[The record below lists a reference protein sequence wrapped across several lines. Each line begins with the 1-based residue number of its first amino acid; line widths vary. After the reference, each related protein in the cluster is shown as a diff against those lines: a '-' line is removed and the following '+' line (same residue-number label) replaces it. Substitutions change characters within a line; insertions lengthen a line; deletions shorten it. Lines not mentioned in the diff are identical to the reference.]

1 MDAWQKAIYNGKICK
16 EEKMSIFDI
25 FKKIKSGFVD
35 EKETLKDKPITDT
48 YLEQLE
54 ELLITSDFGVEVT
67 QKIIEEIN
75 KNMGSSVKTIRDAE
89 LVIRKILLSVLES
102 VEKPL
107 YIKGSPFVFLV
118 VGINGSGKTTTI
130 GKLASLFKERG
141 KSVLL
146 VAADTFRAAA
156 IEQLQEWAKNT
167 SSDILAPLPKTDPAA
182 VAYDGVHKAI
192 AKNYDV
198 VLVDTA
204 GRLHTQKHLMEEV
217 KKIKRAIG
225 KLGNYPNEVLLVL
238 DSTIGQNAL
247 IQAKEFN
254 NALGASGIVLTK
266 LDSTSKGGI
275 IFAIS
280 QDLKI
285 PIRYIGMGEKIDD
298 LRAFVARDFIES
310 LLEPIT

>member
-1 MDAWQKAIYNGKICK
+1 MDVRQKTKYNGKIRK

-25 FKKIKSGFVD
+25 FKKIKSGFSD
-35 EKETLKDKPITDT
+35 EKTIPEDRPVTQN
-48 YLEQLE
+48 YLDQLE
-54 ELLITSDFGVEVT
+54 ELLITSDFGVSVS
-67 QKIIEEIN
+67 QRIIEEIN
-75 KNMGSSVKTIRDAE
+75 KNLGSSVKTIRDAE
-89 LVIRKILLSVLES
+89 FVIRNILLGVLES

-107 YIKGSPFVFLV
+107 YIKTKPFVILV

-130 GKLASLFKERG
+130 GKLASLYTERA

-156 IEQLQEWAKNT
+156 IEQLEEWASR
-167 SSDILAPLPKTDPAA
+167 SSADIIKPSPKTDPAA

-192 AKNYDV
+192 AKQYDL
-198 VLVDTA
+198 VLIDTA

-217 KKIKRAIG
+217 KKIKRSVA

-247 IQAKEFN
+247 IQAREFSSAVN
-254 NALGASGIVLTK
+254 VSGIVLTK

-280 QDLKI
+280 EELKI
-285 PIRYIGMGEKIDD
+285 PIRYIGMGEKTDD
-298 LRAFVARDFIES
+298 LRAFTARDFIES
-310 LLEPIT
+310 LLNSVA

>member
-1 MDAWQKAIYNGKICK
+1 
-16 EEKMSIFDI
+16 MSIFDI
-25 FKKIKSGFVD
+25 FKKIKSGFAQ
-35 EKETLKDKPITDT
+35 ENITLKDKPIDQN
-48 YLEQLE
+48 YLDQLE
-54 ELLITSDFGVEVT
+54 ELLITSDFGVEIT

-75 KNMGSSVKTIRDAE
+75 KNIGGSVKTIRDAE
-89 LVIRKILLSVLES
+89 FVIRNILLSVLES

-107 YIKGSPFVFLV
+107 YLKGSPFVIMV

-130 GKLASLFKERG
+130 GKLASLYSERG
-141 KSVLL
+141 KNVLL

-156 IEQLQEWAKNT
+156 IEQLQEWAKK
-167 SSDILAPLPKTDPAA
+167 SSCDILALQTKADPAA

-198 VLVDTA
+198 VLIDTA

-217 KKIKRAIG
+217 KKIKRSIA
-225 KLGNYPNEVLLVL
+225 KLGNYPQEILLVL

-247 IQAKEFN
+247 VQAKEFN
-254 NALGASGIVLTK
+254 NALGVSGIVLTK

-280 QDLKI
+280 QELKI
-285 PIRYIGMGEKIDD
+285 PIRYIGMGEKIED

-310 LLEPIT
+310 LLNPIT

>member
-1 MDAWQKAIYNGKICK
+1 
-16 EEKMSIFDI
+16 MSIFDI
-25 FKKIKSGFVD
+25 FKKIKSGFTQ
-35 EKETLKDKPITDT
+35 EKETLKDKPIDQN
-48 YLEQLE
+48 YLDQLE
-54 ELLITSDFGVEVT
+54 ELLITSDFGVEIT

-75 KNMGSSVKTIRDAE
+75 KNIGGSVKTIRDAE
-89 LVIRKILLSVLES
+89 FVIRNILLSVLES

-107 YIKGSPFVFLV
+107 YLKGSPFVIMV

-130 GKLASLFKERG
+130 GKLASLYSERG
-141 KSVLL
+141 KNVLL

-156 IEQLQEWAKNT
+156 IEQLQEWAKK
-167 SSDILAPLPKTDPAA
+167 SSCDILALQTKADPAA

-198 VLVDTA
+198 VLIDTA

-217 KKIKRAIG
+217 KKIKRSIA
-225 KLGNYPNEVLLVL
+225 KLGNYPQEILLVL

-247 IQAKEFN
+247 VQAKEFN
-254 NALGASGIVLTK
+254 NALGVSGIVLTK

-280 QDLKI
+280 QELKI
-285 PIRYIGMGEKIDD
+285 PIRYIGMGEKIED

-310 LLEPIT
+310 LLDPIA

>member
-1 MDAWQKAIYNGKICK
+1 
-16 EEKMSIFDI
+16 MSIFDI
-25 FKKIKSGFVD
+25 FKKIKSGFTQ
-35 EKETLKDKPITDT
+35 EKETLKDKPIDQN
-48 YLEQLE
+48 YLDQLE
-54 ELLITSDFGVEVT
+54 ELLITSDFGVEIT

-75 KNMGSSVKTIRDAE
+75 KNIGGSVKTIRDAE
-89 LVIRKILLSVLES
+89 FVIRNILLSVLES

-107 YIKGSPFVFLV
+107 YLKGSPFVIMV

-130 GKLASLFKERG
+130 GKLASLYSERG
-141 KSVLL
+141 KNVLL

-156 IEQLQEWAKNT
+156 IEQLQEWAKK
-167 SSDILAPLPKTDPAA
+167 SSCDILALQTKADPAA

-198 VLVDTA
+198 VLIDTA

-217 KKIKRAIG
+217 KKIKRSVA
-225 KLGNYPNEVLLVL
+225 KLGNYPQEILLVL

-247 IQAKEFN
+247 VQAKEFN
-254 NALGASGIVLTK
+254 NALGVSGIVLTK

-280 QDLKI
+280 QELKI
-285 PIRYIGMGEKIDD
+285 PIRYIGMGEKIED

-310 LLEPIT
+310 LLNPIA

>member
-1 MDAWQKAIYNGKICK
+1 
-16 EEKMSIFDI
+16 
-25 FKKIKSGFVD
+25 
-35 EKETLKDKPITDT
+35 
-48 YLEQLE
+48 
-54 ELLITSDFGVEVT
+54 
-67 QKIIEEIN
+67 
-75 KNMGSSVKTIRDAE
+75 
-89 LVIRKILLSVLES
+89 VLES

-107 YIKGSPFVFLV
+107 YIKGSPFVILV

-130 GKLASLFKERG
+130 GKLASLYQERG

-156 IEQLQEWAKNT
+156 IEQLQEWAKKT
-167 SSDILAPLPKTDPAA
+167 SSDILAPLPKADPAA

-254 NALGASGIVLTK
+254 NALGVSGIVLTK

-285 PIRYIGMGEKIDD
+285 PIRYIGMGEKIDN

-310 LLEPIT
+310 LLDPIA

>member
-1 MDAWQKAIYNGKICK
+1 
-16 EEKMSIFDI
+16 MSIFDI
-25 FKKIKSGFVD
+25 FKKIRSGFGA
-35 EKETLKDKPITDT
+35 EKDTPKDKPITDT

-54 ELLITSDFGVEVT
+54 ELLITSDFGLDVT

-75 KNMGSSVKTIRDAE
+75 KNIGISVKTIRDAE
-89 LVIRKILLSVLES
+89 FVIRKILLSVLES

-107 YIKGSPFVFLV
+107 YIKGSPFVILV

-130 GKLASLFKERG
+130 GKLASLYKERG

-156 IEQLQEWAKNT
+156 IEQLDEWSKRN
-167 SSDILAPLPKTDPAA
+167 SCDILAPLPKTDPAA

-192 AKNYDV
+192 AKHYDI
-198 VLVDTA
+198 VLIDTA

-254 NALGASGIVLTK
+254 NALGVSGIVLTK

-280 QDLKI
+280 QELKI

-310 LLEPIT
+310 LLDPIA

>member
-1 MDAWQKAIYNGKICK
+1 
-16 EEKMSIFDI
+16 MSIFDI
-25 FKKIKSGFVD
+25 FKKIKSGFTQ
-35 EKETLKDKPITDT
+35 EKETLKDKPIDQN
-48 YLEQLE
+48 YLDQLE
-54 ELLITSDFGVEVT
+54 ELLITSDFGVEIT

-75 KNMGSSVKTIRDAE
+75 KNIGGSVKTIRDAE
-89 LVIRKILLSVLES
+89 FVIRNILLSVLES

-107 YIKGSPFVFLV
+107 YLKGSPFVIMV

-130 GKLASLFKERG
+130 GKLASLYSERG
-141 KSVLL
+141 KNVLL

-156 IEQLQEWAKNT
+156 IEQLQEWAKK
-167 SSDILAPLPKTDPAA
+167 SSCDILALQTKADPAA

-198 VLVDTA
+198 VLIDTA

-217 KKIKRAIG
+217 KKIKRSVA
-225 KLGNYPNEVLLVL
+225 KLGNYPQEILLVL

-247 IQAKEFN
+247 VQAKEFN
-254 NALGASGIVLTK
+254 NALGVSGIVLTK

-280 QDLKI
+280 QELKI
-285 PIRYIGMGEKIDD
+285 PIRYIGMGEKIED

-310 LLEPIT
+310 LLDPIA